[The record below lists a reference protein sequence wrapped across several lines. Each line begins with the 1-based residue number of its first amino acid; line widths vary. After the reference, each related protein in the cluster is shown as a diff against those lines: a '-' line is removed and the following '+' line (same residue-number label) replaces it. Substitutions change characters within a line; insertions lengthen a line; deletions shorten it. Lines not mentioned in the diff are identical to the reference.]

1 MSELT
6 PESFRKARFN
16 WTLENQG
23 GGTVEIDL
31 TEEQAAGFTQPQRL
45 IIRGERD
52 WAGEILN
59 LKRSGKPNEIGL
71 PGSTVGW
78 TASGI
83 GLFHRLD
90 YRIVRHD
97 LAINDTADVIVEAL
111 LSEAQDNQ
119 FNGGMGMQMGSVS
132 GTPYSRN
139 RSYCVGVNIGDAIRE
154 LADQGRGFDHEI
166 DADGNL
172 NIWYGSRGVDTGRTL
187 SETQCQSFD
196 IELDTSELLTQV
208 TAIADPSDPF
218 GPRFHMSNI
227 FENGHFLAFFY
238 GRREVAIDTDI
249 IANTHNNPDWED
261 ELRAAGHGLLKQ
273 YRGGALTLHAMW
285 TSNKAPWSMGDV
297 WLGDIVSVELPDVFG
312 GTQDMRVTDVT
323 VTLEA
328 MPPRGAQPPVYWIE
342 YNFDA
347 LVTDLA
353 VIDEDLDE
361 AS

>member
-97 LAINDTADVIVEAL
+97 LAVNDTAAVIVEA
-111 LSEAQDNQ
+111 
-119 FNGGMGMQMGSVS
+119 
-132 GTPYSRN
+132 
-139 RSYCVGVNIGDAIRE
+139 
-154 LADQGRGFDHEI
+154 
-166 DADGNL
+166 
-172 NIWYGSRGVDTGRTL
+172 
-187 SETQCQSFD
+187 
-196 IELDTSELLTQV
+196 
-208 TAIADPSDPF
+208 
-218 GPRFHMSNI
+218 
-227 FENGHFLAFFY
+227 
-238 GRREVAIDTDI
+238 
-249 IANTHNNPDWED
+249 
-261 ELRAAGHGLLKQ
+261 
-273 YRGGALTLHAMW
+273 
-285 TSNKAPWSMGDV
+285 
-297 WLGDIVSVELPDVFG
+297 
-312 GTQDMRVTDVT
+312 
-323 VTLEA
+323 
-328 MPPRGAQPPVYWIE
+328 
-342 YNFDA
+342 
-347 LVTDLA
+347 
-353 VIDEDLDE
+353 
-361 AS
+361 